1 WFAACSDA
9 IVSADWIVTEF
20 ASALSLKERRGEVT
34 GQAARGLW
42 EEFESFRG
50 TGLRLVPVSRKAFY
64 DAARMTRDAASGL
77 RSGYSMHLAVA
88 LDVGASSL
96 ATTDGVLDTNA
107 RKHGLA
113 TIGFGY

>member
-1 WFAACSDA
+1 LFVPEVKTGSVKGWFAACSDP
-9 IVSADWIVTEF
+9 IVSADWILTEF

-34 GQAARGLW
+34 AQAARGLW

-50 TGLRLVPVSRKAFY
+50 AG
-64 DAARMTRDAASGL
+64 
-77 RSGYSMHLAVA
+77 A